1 VVGRAAHTRTHAHT
15 HTHTDRTKVACA
27 NSLQKVARESCA
39 LFFKVQVILR
49 SMKAT
54 MGGGEGRG
62 AAFRVAPRGGKGK
75 APVDDTTVRKHKRAR
90 AARKVTPV
98 GGEASG
104 ERSVAQAA
112 EGPPHG
118 LASRGQGGAAGG
130 LASQQPA
137 LQAADTAMTL
147 CVRLTHR

>member
-1 VVGRAAHTRTHAHT
+1 
-15 HTHTDRTKVACA
+15 
-27 NSLQKVARESCA
+27 
-39 LFFKVQVILR
+39 
-49 SMKAT
+49 

-118 LASRGQGGAAGG
+118 LASRG
-130 LASQQPA
+130 
-137 LQAADTAMTL
+137 
-147 CVRLTHR
+147 